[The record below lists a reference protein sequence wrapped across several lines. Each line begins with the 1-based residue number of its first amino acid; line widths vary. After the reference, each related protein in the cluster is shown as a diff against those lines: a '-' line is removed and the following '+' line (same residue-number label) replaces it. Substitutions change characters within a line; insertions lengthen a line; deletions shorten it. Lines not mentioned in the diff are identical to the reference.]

1 MNRNALVKVGAT
13 SLILAVSMVGCT
25 GAAYRTS
32 PSLAGAKGQQKAD
45 FAALA
50 ERALAKKDYS
60 MALTHAE
67 AAVTAQPDSGAYRTL
82 LGRAYLANGRF
93 ASAQTAFRDAMT
105 LGNVDSRTV
114 VSLALI
120 DVAQGDAEGARKLLI
135 DHMDHIPAADYGL
148 AMAMA
153 GDADEGVRVLGEAI
167 HDPSADAKTRQ
178 NLAYAYALDGQWREA
193 RMIAEQDVDPLVAAK
208 RVLAWAE
215 MAQPGLE
222 AQRVAALMGIV
233 PQADAGM
240 PTRLALAPAAPMA
253 PVVQTAEAAPAQLP
267 AIVEA
272 AAAPVVPVSVEGAP
286 AIKFAKAVEVVQKID
301 VAPSMTQF
309 SQPIAAPRLVVAIPP
324 AAKPSFRK
332 VAYIKPVTGNSASPW
347 VVQLGA
353 FDSAA
358 IAADKWQHMAKY
370 DLKLGAFPVVNST
383 ATVDGRLFYR
393 LAVGGFDDRAA
404 ADRVCQALRAK
415 GGSCFIRA
423 GEGVVS
429 KPDRWTAA
437 KGGVKQVA
445 SLPANVR
452 GKQFASR

>member
-1 MNRNALVKVGAT
+1 MNRNALLKVGAT

-32 PSLAGAKGQQKAD
+32 PSLAGAKAKQKAD

-50 ERALAKKDYS
+50 ESALAKKNYS

-67 AAVTAQPDSGAYRTL
+67 AAVEAQPDSGAYRTL

-120 DVAQGDAEGARKLLI
+120 DVAQGDAAGARKLLI
-135 DHMDHIPAADYGL
+135 DQMDRVPAADYGL

-153 GDADEGVRVLGEAI
+153 GDAEEGVRVLGEAI

-178 NLAYAYALDGQWREA
+178 NLAYAYALAGRWREA

-208 RVLAWAE
+208 RVLSWAE

-222 AQRVAALMGIV
+222 SRRVAALMGVV
-233 PQADAGM
+233 PQVDAGM
-240 PTRLALAPAAPMA
+240 PTRLALAPAAPA
-253 PVVQTAEAAPAQLP
+253 AAAIQTAEAAPAPLP
-267 AIVEA
+267 AMVQDIPAAET
-272 AAAPVVPVSVEGAP
+272 AAAPVQVASAQP
-286 AIKFAKAVEVVQKID
+286 AMIQPIPAGPA
-301 VAPSMTQF
+301 MTQF
-309 SQPIAAPRLVVAIPP
+309 SQPIAAPRLSVAIPA

-332 VAYIKPVTGNSASPW
+332 AAYIKPISGNSASPW

-358 IAADKWQHMAKY
+358 VAADKWQHMAKFNVS
-370 DLKLGAFPVVNST
+370 LGAFPVVNST

-393 LAVGGFDDRAA
+393 LAVGGFADRAA
-404 ADRVCQALRAK
+404 ADRLCQAVRSR
-415 GGSCFIRA
+415 GGNCFVRA
-423 GEGVVS
+423 GEGVAP
-429 KPDRWTAA
+429 KPDRWAA
-437 KGGVKQVA
+437 GKGRTKQVA
-445 SLPANVR
+445 SLPAHLR

>member
-1 MNRNALVKVGAT
+1 MNRNALLKVGAT

-32 PSLAGAKGQQKAD
+32 PSLAGAKAKQKAD

-50 ERALAKKDYS
+50 ESALAKKEYS

-67 AAVTAQPDSGAYRTL
+67 AAVEAQPDSGAYRTL

-93 ASAQTAFRDAMT
+93 SSAQTAFRDAMT

-135 DHMDHIPAADYGL
+135 DQMDRVPAADYGL

-153 GDADEGVRVLGEAI
+153 GDPGEGVRVLGEAI

-178 NLAYAYALDGQWREA
+178 NLAYAYALAGRWREA
-193 RMIAEQDVDPLVAAK
+193 RLIAEQDVDPLVAAK

-222 AQRVAALMGIV
+222 AQRVAALMGVV

-240 PTRLALAPAAPMA
+240 PVRLALAPVAPAAP
-253 PVVQTAEAAPAQLP
+253 VIQTAEAAPAPLP
-267 AIVEA
+267 AMVQDIPAVAAVEE
-272 AAAPVVPVSVEGAP
+272 AAPVKVANAKP
-286 AIKFAKAVEVVQKID
+286 AMIQQIP
-301 VAPSMTQF
+301 VAPSMTPF
-309 SQPIAAPRLVVAIPP
+309 SQPIAAPRLTVAIPP

-332 VAYIKPVTGNSASPW
+332 AAYIKPVTGNSASPW

-358 IAADKWQHMAKY
+358 VAADKWQHMSKFNAA
-370 DLKLGAFPVVNST
+370 LGAFPVVNST

-393 LAVGGFDDRAA
+393 LAVGGFGDRAA
-404 ADRVCQALRAK
+404 ADRLCQTVRAR
-415 GGSCFIRA
+415 GGNCFVRA
-423 GEGVVS
+423 GEGVAP
-429 KPDRWTAA
+429 KADRWAAA
-437 KGGVKQVA
+437 KGKPKQVA
-445 SLPANVR
+445 ALPANLR

>member
-1 MNRNALVKVGAT
+1 MNRNALLKVSAT

-32 PSLAGAKGQQKAD
+32 PSLAGTKAKQKAD

-50 ERALAKKDYS
+50 ESALAKKNYS

-67 AAVTAQPDSGAYRTL
+67 AAVEAQPGSGAYRTL

-120 DVAQGDAEGARKLLI
+120 DVAQGDAPGARKLLI
-135 DHMDHIPAADYGL
+135 DQMDRVPAADYGL

-153 GDADEGVRVLGEAI
+153 GDPEEGVRVLGEAI

-178 NLAYAYALDGQWREA
+178 NLAYAYALAGRWREA

-222 AQRVAALMGIV
+222 AQRVAALMGVV
-233 PQADAGM
+233 PQADAGQ
-240 PTRLALAPAAPMA
+240 PARLALAPAAPEA
-253 PVVQTAEAAPAQLP
+253 PLVQTAEAAPAPLP
-267 AIVEA
+267 AMVQAIPA
-272 AAAPVVPVSVEGAP
+272 AEEAAPVKVASAKP
-286 AIKFAKAVEVVQKID
+286 AMIQQIP
-301 VAPSMTQF
+301 VAPSMTPF
-309 SQPIAAPRLVVAIPP
+309 SQPIAAPRLSVAIPA

-332 VAYIKPVTGNSASPW
+332 AAFIKPVTGNSASPW

-358 IAADKWQHMAKY
+358 VAADKWQHMSKFNAA
-370 DLKLGAFPVVNST
+370 LGSFPVVNST

-393 LAVGGFDDRAA
+393 LAVGGFNDRAA
-404 ADRVCQALRAK
+404 ADRLCAAVRAR
-415 GGSCFIRA
+415 GGNCFVRA
-423 GEGVVS
+423 GEVAAP
-429 KPDRWTAA
+429 KPDRWAAA
-437 KGGVKQVA
+437 KGKPKQVA
-445 SLPANVR
+445 ALPANLR